1 VLLIPNSVVL
11 TMKSPAVT
19 EEDVITANQLLVT
32 GNLEV
37 ALNRIQELLNGVE
50 DGDLRM
56 RLLFDL
62 VKCSALLD
70 YKEITED
77 AIGQLEQMP
86 EPHFSRALAN
96 MYRAYAE
103 DRLGRSKNALAL
115 HDSNL
120 STGYFERDDFRIHK
134 YQLYLF
140 KAEAH
145 IRLRQTD
152 DALNLLDQAHAL
164 YPQKT
169 SARDEVEEQ
178 IINWVEPQI
187 QINRANCLMAVD
199 RFEEAFN
206 AASES
211 LKWADGDWAALARQ
225 YMAECRLWQGRAEEA
240 LEIYVELKK
249 TLPSRFVD
257 EVRVDTG
264 LANCMR
270 YIKKK
275 RVPRKPS

>member
-1 VLLIPNSVVL
+1 
-11 TMKSPAVT
+11 MKSPTVT

-32 GNLEV
+32 GDLGV
-37 ALNRIQELLNGVE
+37 AFNRIQELLNRVE

-70 YKEITED
+70 YKEVTED
-77 AIGQLEQMP
+77 AIRQLEQMP

-103 DRLGRSKNALAL
+103 DRLGRSENALAL
-115 HDSNL
+115 HDLNL

-145 IRLRQTD
+145 IRLRQPI

-164 YPQKT
+164 YPRKKDG
-169 SARDEVEEQ
+169 RGEVEEQ

-187 QINRANCLMAVD
+187 QINRANCLLALD
-199 RFEEAFN
+199 RFEEAFD

-211 LKWADGDWAALARQ
+211 LKWADDDWAALARQ
-225 YMAECRLWQGRAEEA
+225 YMAESRLWQGRADEA
-240 LEIYVELKK
+240 LKIYLDLKK
-249 TLPSRFVD
+249 ELPSRFVD
-257 EVRVDTG
+257 EGRVDRG
-264 LANCMR
+264 LANCMS
-270 YIKKK
+270 YIEK
-275 RVPRKPS
+275 RRGPGKPS